1 MRWYLKLILIF
12 LRGSSETDVV
22 EGCGRL
28 ETAPTRSKRRLGSAQ
43 VVYYVAHQLMAAYPS
58 TAIAWYTAGSRV
70 EPYPQDEEKGLVQ
83 IATVIII
90 VYPYTQWLMIIIP
103 TKWL

>member
-1 MRWYLKLILIF
+1 
-12 LRGSSETDVV
+12 
-22 EGCGRL
+22 
-28 ETAPTRSKRRLGSAQ
+28 
-43 VVYYVAHQLMAAYPS
+43 MAAYPS